1 MRLKQVAAQKCE
13 DYLRRSLMAR
23 VLLVE
28 ADGDIRSQ
36 LVPALERL
44 GHDVTIF
51 TEVATAWQGEV
62 LDHDFD
68 LYVLGGDLMTYPFS
82 ACAVACTSCIRQAHF
97 GTAGREESQ

>member
-1 MRLKQVAAQKCE
+1 
-13 DYLRRSLMAR
+13 MAR

-51 TEVATAWQGEV
+51 KEVATAWQGEV

-68 LYVLGGDLMTYPFS
+68 LYVLGGDPDDLSFS
-82 ACAVACTSCIRQAHF
+82 ACAVACTSCIRAGPF
-97 GTAGREESQ
+97 WYCWSGRVPVTASKPSMPEPPLTSQNR